1 MWPMPGTHRTDSDDA
16 RDIATQIAIEMI
28 RKTGV
33 QEYEDAGTTKAITKR
48 SIEMAR
54 DIIEAFPNRK

>member
-1 MWPMPGTHRTDSDDA
+1 MHATRKTDSDDA

-33 QEYEDAGTTKAITKR
+33 QEYEDAGKTKAITKR
-48 SIEMAR
+48 SVEMAR
-54 DIIEAFPNRK
+54 DIIEAFPSKK